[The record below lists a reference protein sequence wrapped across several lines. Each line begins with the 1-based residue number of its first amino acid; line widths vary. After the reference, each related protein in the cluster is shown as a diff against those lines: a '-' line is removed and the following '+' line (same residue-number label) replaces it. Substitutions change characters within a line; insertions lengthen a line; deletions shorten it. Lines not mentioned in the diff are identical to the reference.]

1 MQRML
6 AEDLAER
13 LAERAFAGAPVADE
27 HERDLGLLV
36 WMPHRPSEPIH
47 DVAINVFITRR
58 QRFEDVFA
66 QQTPVALLGLDAP
79 SGPEIEP
86 TIDDG
91 LASRT
96 EDDAGV
102 LSPMGMLEPPTPKVD
117 PLRSI
122 LRFDLNAA
130 IEVEVSE
137 VAEAQERRHEI
148 NVALA
153 AGDMLDLLE
162 AQDHRFPTVEH
173 HAIVDVELGEP
184 LRPLGLGLFLF
195 FVGRSLAGR
204 FALFGRLRNELV
216 QLLARTAGSDPVGEV
231 LLWEHD
237 DAHARGDAA

>member
-1 MQRML
+1 MQRVL
-6 AEDLAER
+6 AEDFRER
-13 LAERAFAGAPVADE
+13 LAERPLAAAALSDE
-27 HERDLGLLV
+27 DQRDLGLLAR
-36 WMPHRPSEPIH
+36 MLHRPGKPTH
-47 DVAINVFITRR
+47 DVVVDSFITGRER
-58 QRFEDVFA
+58 LEDVPA
-66 QQTPVALLGLDAP
+66 QQTPVALFGLDAP

-86 TIDDG
+86 VIDDG
-91 LASRT
+91 RAGRT

-102 LSPMGMLEPPTPKVD
+102 LSPMRMLEPPTPEVD
-117 PLRSI
+117 PLRSV